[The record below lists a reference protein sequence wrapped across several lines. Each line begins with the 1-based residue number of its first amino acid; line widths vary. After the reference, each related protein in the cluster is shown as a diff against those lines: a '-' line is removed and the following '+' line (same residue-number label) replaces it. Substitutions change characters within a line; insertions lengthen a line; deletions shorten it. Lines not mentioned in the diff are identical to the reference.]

1 MPHGKPANNGLIGT
15 ADGVAK
21 GDEMKI
27 GLFTPLSAELASPEL
42 TIEIARVAEECGFA
56 SLWVPE
62 HAVLFDEY
70 EPNYPYSEDG
80 KMPGGSTG
88 NVLDP
93 FPVLSFFAAHTQRIR
108 IGTGV
113 MILPQRNPIYAAKE
127 IATLDVLSAGRLDV
141 GIGVGWL
148 AEEMRALGTPTER
161 RGARTR
167 SYVAV
172 MKALWCED
180 PSAYEDEFYSLPAC
194 RFAPKPVQ
202 QPHPPLIFGGESR
215 PALRRVAEIGQG
227 WNAASKSPEQM
238 ATLLKELDVLLA
250 ENDRTRDEIEITVM
264 PGRDLTS
271 DDLMAYHDIGVDQI
285 VALGVAPDAEA
296 VRGVFEPIAKALV
309 VPASSM

>member
-1 MPHGKPANNGLIGT
+1 
-15 ADGVAK
+15 
-21 GDEMKI
+21 MKI
-27 GLFTPLSAELASPEL
+27 GLFTPLTAELASPEL
-42 TIEIARVAEECGFA
+42 AIETARVAEDCGFS

-62 HAVLFDEY
+62 HAILFDEY

-93 FPVLSFFAAHTQRIR
+93 FPVLSFFAAQTRRIR

-127 IATLDVLSAGRLDV
+127 IASLDVLSGGRLDV

-148 AEEMRALGTPTER
+148 AEEMRALGTPWER
-161 RGARTR
+161 RGARTN
-167 SYVAV
+167 SYVSV

-180 PSAYEDEFYSLPAC
+180 PSAYEDEFYSLPEC

-202 QPHPPLIFGGESR
+202 KPHPPLVFGGESR
-215 PALRRVAEIGQG
+215 PALRRIAEFGQG
-227 WNAASKSPEQM
+227 WNAAMKTPEQM
-238 ATLLKELDVLLA
+238 VTLLAELDELLA
-250 ENDRTRDEIEITVM
+250 ENGRTRDELEVTVM
-264 PGRDLTS
+264 PGADLTP
-271 DDLMAYHDIGVDQI
+271 DDLEAYRDAGVDQI
-285 VALGVAPDAEA
+285 VALGVAPSADA
-296 VRGVFEPIAKALV
+296 VRSVFEPMAKALV

>member
-1 MPHGKPANNGLIGT
+1 
-15 ADGVAK
+15 
-21 GDEMKI
+21 MKI
-27 GLFTPLSAELASPEL
+27 GLFTPLAAELASPEL
-42 TIEIARVAEECGFA
+42 AIEIARVAEECGFD

-80 KMPGGSTG
+80 QMPGGSSA

-93 FPVLSFFAAHTQRIR
+93 FPVLSFFAAHTRRIR

-127 IATLDVLSAGRLDV
+127 IASLDVLSAGRLDV

-148 AEEMRALGTPTER
+148 AEEMRALGTPFEG
-161 RGARTR
+161 RGARVR
-167 SYVAV
+167 SYVSV

-180 PSAYEDEFYSLPAC
+180 PSAWEDAYYSLPPC

-202 QPHPPLIFGGESR
+202 KPHPPLVFGGESR

-238 ATLLKELDVLLA
+238 AALLA
-250 ENDRTRDEIEITVM
+250 ELDALLEESGRTRDEIEITVM
-264 PGRDLTS
+264 PGRDLTA
-271 DDLMAYHDIGVDQI
+271 DDLEAYRDVGVDQV
-285 VALGVAPDAEA
+285 VALGVAPDANG
-296 VRGVFEPIAKALV
+296 VRGAFEPIANALV
-309 VPASSM
+309 APASAM